1 MTHCR
6 KCLGDS
12 ATLCRKCP
20 TDSATLCRKCRTD
33 SATLCRKCTS
43 GSAVCNKCLGDSA
56 TFYRKCTSDSVIFY
70 NKCFGSSAT
79 LCRKCTSDSATFYR
93 KCTSDSVI
101 FYNKC
106 FALQL
111 PGNNRWAL
119 KESYQ
124 IKLKNSVIRKTPLQT
139 GVGEKRRKKRMF
151 TMENDIQDRLQA
163 MRLHL
168 PDPPVDSDDE
178 DESGASTGSIPMD
191 PDHVEL
197 VKNAMAAVKLPSI
210 SIPIWA
216 QQISDADWDHLV
228 HQTIQCRTS
237 GSTSSKK

>member
-1 MTHCR
+1 MGPERILPNQTEEFSDPQDPPADWSGGEEEEEEEEDVHNGYQYQP
-6 KCLGDS
+6 LNQDPDDGI
-12 ATLCRKCP
+12 P
-20 TDSATLCRKCRTD
+20 TE
-33 SATLCRKCTS
+33 
-43 GSAVCNKCLGDSA
+43 G
-56 TFYRKCTSDSVIFY
+56 
-70 NKCFGSSAT
+70 
-79 LCRKCTSDSATFYR
+79 
-93 KCTSDSVI
+93 
-101 FYNKC
+101 
-106 FALQL
+106 
-111 PGNNRWAL
+111 
-119 KESYQ
+119 
-124 IKLKNSVIRKTPLQT
+124 
-139 GVGEKRRKKRMF
+139 
-151 TMENDIQDRLQA
+151 DIQDRLQA

-178 DESGASTGSIPMD
+178 DESGASSGSIPMD